1 MEVSFMPL
9 VEISIGEGGF
19 TDEQKI
25 QFTKAVN
32 ERIAEFYQE
41 VKGAKPHIWI
51 IIREESADNWLING
65 ETLTEVRKKRLA
77 QK

>member
-1 MEVSFMPL
+1 MPL
-9 VEISIGEGGF
+9 VEISIGEGAF

-25 QFTKAVN
+25 QLTKAVN
-32 ERIAEFYQE
+32 ESIAEFYQE
-41 VKGAKPHIWI
+41 VKGAKSHIWVV
-51 IIREESADNWLING
+51 IREEAADNWLIDG